1 MSSVNKKGEEM
12 PNFLEEFMSSMG
24 PEVSKKMGSALNI
37 DQNIIQKIIPQV
49 APMILGGL
57 KNQKDNFGGEQRVD
71 HILNK
76 YGSADVLQNLDQ
88 LFSNKLNDPK
98 ADPKLGGLLGDAGTQ
113 AANLISKNFNLDSN
127 TVMKLIPMLA
137 PVILGFLSNKRDTQ
151 GAGSS
156 GIAALLDQNGDGS
169 ILDDVAG
176 FLLNQA
182 TGQKSGNL
190 LTNLLGGLFGKRN

>member
-1 MSSVNKKGEEM
+1 M
-12 PNFLEEFMSSMG
+12 PNFIEDFMSSMG
-24 PEVSKKMGSALNI
+24 PEVAKKLGSSLNV
-37 DQNIIQKIIPQV
+37 DQGTLQKIIPLV

-88 LFSNKLNDPK
+88 LFSNKMNDPK
-98 ADPKLGGLLGDAGTQ
+98 TDPKLGGLLGDAGTQ
-113 AANLISKNFNLDSN
+113 AANLISKNFNLDSG
-127 TVMKLIPMLA
+127 TAMKLIPMLA
-137 PVILGFLSNKRDTQ
+137 PVILGFLSNKRDAQ

-176 FLLNQA
+176 FLWNQA

-190 LTNLLGGLFGKRN
+190 LTNLLGGLFEKKN

>member
-1 MSSVNKKGEEM
+1 M
-12 PNFLEEFMSSMG
+12 PNFIEDFMSSMG
-24 PEVSKKMGSALNI
+24 PEVAKKLGSSLNV
-37 DQNIIQKIIPQV
+37 DQGTLQKIIPLV

-88 LFSNKLNDPK
+88 LFSNKMNDPK
-98 ADPKLGGLLGDAGTQ
+98 TDPKLGGLLGDAGTQ
-113 AANLISKNFNLDSN
+113 AANLISKNFNLDSG
-127 TVMKLIPMLA
+127 TAMKLIPMLA
-137 PVILGFLSNKRDTQ
+137 PVILGFLSNKRDAQ

-176 FLLNQA
+176 FLWNQA

-190 LTNLLGGLFGKRN
+190 LTNLLGGLFGKKN

>member
-1 MSSVNKKGEEM
+1 M
-12 PNFLEEFMSSMG
+12 PNFIEDFMSSMG
-24 PEVSKKMGSALNI
+24 PEVVKKLGSSLNV
-37 DQNIIQKIIPQV
+37 DQGTMQKIIPLV

-57 KNQKDNFGGEQRVD
+57 KKQSENYGGQQRVD

-98 ADPKLGGLLGDAGTQ
+98 TDPQLGGLLGNAGTQ
-113 AANLISKNFNLDSN
+113 AANLISKNFNLDSS
-127 TVMKLIPMLA
+127 TAMKLIPMLA
-137 PVILGFLSNKRDTQ
+137 PVILGFLTNKRDSQ

-156 GIAALLDQNGDGS
+156 GIASLLDQNGDGS

-176 FLLNQA
+176 FILNQA

-190 LTNLLGGLFGKRN
+190 LTNLLGGLFGKKN

>member
-1 MSSVNKKGEEM
+1 M
-12 PNFLEEFMSSMG
+12 PNFIEDFMSSMG
-24 PEVSKKMGSALNI
+24 PEVAKKLGSSLNV
-37 DQNIIQKIIPQV
+37 DQGTMQKIIPLV

-57 KNQKDNFGGEQRVD
+57 KKQSENYGGQQRVD

-88 LFSNKLNDPK
+88 LFSNKMNDPK

-113 AANLISKNFNLDSN
+113 AANLISKNFNLDSS
-127 TVMKLIPMLA
+127 TAMKLIPMLA
-137 PVILGFLSNKRDTQ
+137 PVILGFLTNKRDSQ

-156 GIAALLDQNGDGS
+156 GIASLLDQNGDGS

-176 FLLNQA
+176 FVLNQV

-190 LTNLLGGLFGKRN
+190 LTNLLGGLFGKKN

>member
-1 MSSVNKKGEEM
+1 M
-12 PNFLEEFMSSMG
+12 PNFIEDFMSSMG
-24 PEVSKKMGSALNI
+24 PEVAKKLGSSLNV
-37 DQNIIQKIIPQV
+37 DQGTMQKIIPLV

-57 KNQKDNFGGEQRVD
+57 KKQSENYGGQQRVD

-88 LFSNKLNDPK
+88 LFSNKMNDPK

-113 AANLISKNFNLDSN
+113 AANLISKNFNLDSS
-127 TVMKLIPMLA
+127 TAMKLIPMLA
-137 PVILGFLSNKRDTQ
+137 PVILGFLTNKRDSQ

-156 GIAALLDQNGDGS
+156 GIASLLDQNGDGS

-176 FLLNQA
+176 FVLNQV

-190 LTNLLGGLFGKRN
+190 LTNLLGSLFGKKN

>member
-1 MSSVNKKGEEM
+1 M

-37 DQNIIQKIIPQV
+37 DQNIIQQIIPQV

-113 AANLISKNFNLDSN
+113 ATNLISKNFNLDSN